1 MVTPFTLDE
10 KYTLVFNDR
19 TKNLDSIFI
28 WWYKLPKTP
37 TIFKKDNNLFM
48 YCLIKNWL
56 TTQEPDNKVYTYFIN
71 YMYLLEEKILVDKL
85 LKYIKDFEDK
95 ILFINFYYNLITK

>member
-1 MVTPFTLDE
+1 
-10 KYTLVFNDR
+10 
-19 TKNLDSIFI
+19 
-28 WWYKLPKTP
+28 
-37 TIFKKDNNLFM
+37 M

-71 YMYLLEEKILVDKL
+71 YMYLLEEKIPVDKL